1 MCTNNTLSS
10 HTDHFEMQKK
20 DSEESLLSLVN
31 LFPSYAILETQ

>member
-20 DSEESLLSLVN
+20 DSEESLLSPLN
-31 LFPSYAILETQ
+31 LFPMYSILEIQ